1 MGSLLCLRKQRP
13 YDKERGEK
21 RHPELVMA
29 QKFMQVDMAPMFAWA
44 SQDAGHRSPGHL
56 SAIPVSTRPDACR
69 VVCERSLSLTLVCI
83 VTWLS
88 LQR

>member
-21 RHPELVMA
+21 RCPELVMA

-44 SQDAGHRSPGHL
+44 VLTPPRMQDTGVLVTCQRSP
-56 SAIPVSTRPDACR
+56 
-69 VVCERSLSLTLVCI
+69 
-83 VTWLS
+83 
-88 LQR
+88 